1 MEENERN
8 MSKKNASKGAVPVQ
22 MTPDDDMLPHYELDY
37 RKAKPNRF
45 AGRVKLT
52 HGGARPGAGR
62 KPAPETL
69 VSKRVYLYPRH
80 VQLLKRLDKNM
91 SAALRKILDA
101 HASK

>member
-1 MEENERN
+1 
-8 MSKKNASKGAVPVQ
+8 MSKKKTSKGAVPVE
-22 MTPDDDMLPHYELDY
+22 MSADDDMLPHYDLDY

-91 SAALRKILDA
+91 SAALRKIMDG
-101 HASK
+101 HAPK